1 MRYEIKNPVKN
12 ETKVHLLTEAQE
24 KDPKYFKD
32 AETGVDCEVINSE
45 QLADWLLLNFKKYGI
60 NIELIT
66 DKSSEGNQFCKGFG
80 GIGGFLRYKIDVD
93 DIVGDSEPHD
103 GFDPDEDFI

>member
-1 MRYEIKNPVKN
+1 MEVLANLQPIRKIK
-12 ETKVHLLTEAQE
+12 TVHGF
-24 KDPKYFKD
+24 YFKD

-66 DKSSEGNQFCKGFG
+66 DKSSEGN
-80 GIGGFLRYKIDVD
+80 
-93 DIVGDSEPHD
+93 
-103 GFDPDEDFI
+103 